1 MARTLEI
8 TVYKLDELDE
18 AMQQRVIQSW
28 RDGDHFFWEDEW
40 RDSLHAFAKIAPIK
54 VRDWSVGYGGTY
66 VTFDMDQDDN
76 YGDGIAE
83 MSGVRAW
90 KWLVNNGW
98 AKIAAGQDC
107 PFTGY
112 CGDENLLDAIRTA
125 IGNPASDC
133 PPLRDIFKEALD
145 DWAKAFERDLDY
157 WHSEEAIREDIEAN
171 DYEFNA
177 NGTLA

>member
-1 MARTLEI
+1 MARTIEV
-8 TVYKLDELDE
+8 TVYKLDELGA
-18 AMQQRVIQSW
+18 AMQQRVIEDW
-28 RDGDHFFWEDEW
+28 RAGDQFFWEDEW

-66 VTFDMDQDDN
+66 VTFDMDDN
-76 YGDGIAE
+76 IADL
-83 MSGVRAW
+83 SGVRAY

-98 AKIAAGQDC
+98 AKLAAGQDC

-125 IGNPASDC
+125 IGNPASISS
-133 PPLRDIFKEALD
+133 LRDVFADALHGWANGFEA
-145 DWAKAFERDLDY
+145 DLDY
-157 WHSEEAIREDIEAN
+157 WHSEEAIREDIDAN
-171 DYEFNA
+171 GYEFNA

>member
-66 VTFDMDQDDN
+66 VTFDMDDN
-76 YGDGIAE
+76 IADLSGI
-83 MSGVRAW
+83 RAY
-90 KWLVNNGW
+90 KWLLNNGW
-98 AKIAAGQDC
+98 AKLAAGQDC

-125 IGNPASDC
+125 IGNPASISS
-133 PPLRDIFKEALD
+133 LRDVFADALQG
-145 DWAKAFERDLDY
+145 WAKGFEADLDY

-171 DYEFNA
+171 GYEFNA

>member
-1 MARTLEI
+1 MARTIEV
-8 TVYKLDELDE
+8 TVYKLDELGA
-18 AMQQRVIQSW
+18 AMQQRVIEDW
-28 RDGDHFFWEDEW
+28 RAGDQFFWEDEW

-66 VTFDMDQDDN
+66 VTFDMDDN
-76 YGDGIAE
+76 IADLSGI
-83 MSGVRAW
+83 RAY

-98 AKIAAGQDC
+98 AKLAAGQDC

-125 IGNPASDC
+125 IGNPASISS
-133 PPLRDIFKEALD
+133 LRDVFADALHG
-145 DWAKAFERDLDY
+145 WAKGFEADLDY
-157 WHSEEAIREDIEAN
+157 WHSEEAIREDIDAN
-171 DYEFNA
+171 GYEFNA